1 MMMKNMNISNCR
13 VVNELKPVIVMVM
26 TQIAYGIMNILYK
39 LVVEDGMDFRILIV
53 YRLLFATSFMLPIAL
68 IFERKSW
75 QKLDRIIL
83 LQGFLC
89 GLFGGSL
96 AQNLYIEALA
106 LTTATF
112 VTAMSNLIPAITFI
126 MAIFFRLEKVG
137 LETKEGMAKVAG
149 TAVGMSGAMLFTFYK
164 GIEIKTWSVP
174 HHHHHATTTHVSP
187 NHKIA
192 ANHLLGSFLSFSS
205 CLSYALW
212 LIVQAKMSKRY
223 PFHYSGTAL
232 MCVMASVQSLAF
244 ALCIERDWTKWKL
257 GWDLGLLTAAYS
269 GIVTSGVVVTMIA
282 WCGHKRGPLYVA
294 IFNPVSL
301 VIVALAGA
309 LFLQEKLHLGSILGG
324 LLIVC
329 GLYMVLWGKR
339 KEMKMK
345 QPPSSENPQES

>member
-89 GLFGGSL
+89 GLFG
-96 AQNLYIEALA
+96 
-106 LTTATF
+106 
-112 VTAMSNLIPAITFI
+112 
-126 MAIFFRLEKVG
+126 LEKVG

-187 NHKIA
+187 NHKIT

-244 ALCIERDWTKWKL
+244 ALCVERDWTKWKL
-257 GWDLGLLTAAYS
+257 GWNLGLLTAAYS

-324 LLIVC
+324 LLVVC